1 MTYNRI
7 FFVKNH
13 FLFALLLF
21 FLALAACEDEPGC
34 VSDDTN
40 EVKIGFFKIDDTTKR
55 NADDVFVLEVIPIGS
70 ESILVDTSATVRQRI
85 DIPLNPSEDV
95 TTFNMVLASGEV
107 KTLVLRYKRE
117 QTLISPECGPTQRY
131 YDLAVDRSTFDN
143 FRVVERELGKVKNMN
158 IELYT
163 CQDTFYTQEVVINFL
178 EQDTAG
184 IRRDSLF
191 VQSIRDDSGQLLAN
205 ENDTIVDILRVPI
218 NPQAESV
225 TLTFDL
231 LAHDGEPA
239 RTETLAFSYR
249 DDTVRF
255 AANCRLQ
262 TRYFGLDVLNSTFD
276 SLHIENRELAVDVP
290 LNIKI
295 INQRE

>member
-7 FFVKNH
+7 FSVKNH

-34 VSDDTN
+34 VSDSTN
-40 EVKIGFFKIDDTTKR
+40 VVKVGFFKIDDTTKR
-55 NADDVFVLEVIPIGS
+55 NADDVSVLEVIPVGS
-70 ESILVDTSATVRQRI
+70 ESILVDTSSTARQRI

-95 TTFNMVLASGEV
+95 TTFNMVLASGKVE
-107 KTLVLRYKRE
+107 TLVLRYKRE

-131 YDLAVDRSTFDN
+131 YDLTVDTTTFDA
-143 FRVVERELGKVKNMN
+143 FRVVEQELGKVKNIN

-163 CQDTFYTQEVVINFL
+163 CQDTFYTQEMIVNFL

-191 VQSIRDDSGQLLAN
+191 VQSIRDDRGQLLAN
-205 ENDTIVDILRVPI
+205 ENDTIVGSLRVPI
-218 NPQAESV
+218 NPLAESI

-231 LAHDGEPA
+231 LAHDGKPA
-239 RTETLAFSYR
+239 RTETLALSYR

-255 AANCRLQ
+255 ADNCRLQ
-262 TRYFGLDVLNSTFD
+262 TRYFGLDAVRSTFD

-290 LNIKI
+290 LNIEI
-295 INQRE
+295 IDQRE

>member
-7 FFVKNH
+7 FSVKNH
-13 FLFALLLF
+13 FLPTLVLF

-34 VSDDTN
+34 VSDATN
-40 EVKIGFFKIDDTTKR
+40 VVKIGFFKIDDTTQR
-55 NADDVFVLEVIPIGS
+55 NADEVIISGISFIGS
-70 ESILVDTSATVRQRI
+70 GFASLDTSITGIQL
-85 DIPLNPSEDV
+85 PLNPSEDV
-95 TTFNMVLASGEV
+95 TAFEVTLAGGEV
-107 KTLVLRYKRE
+107 KTLVLSYKRE

-131 YDLAVDRSTFDN
+131 YDLTVDTTTFDAY
-143 FRVVERELGKVKNMN
+143 RLVEPELGKIKNIN

-163 CQDTFYTQEVVINFL
+163 CQDTFYTREVILNFL

-191 VQSIRDDSGQLLAN
+191 VQSIRDDRGQLLAD
-205 ENDTIVDILRVPI
+205 ENDTIVGSLRIPI
-218 NPQAESV
+218 NPQAESI

-239 RTETLAFSYR
+239 RTETLALSYS

-255 AANCRLQ
+255 ADNCRLQ
-262 TRYFGLDVLNSTFD
+262 TRYAGLDTIRSTFRL
-276 SLHIENRELAVDVP
+276 SAHRKP
-290 LNIKI
+290 
-295 INQRE
+295 